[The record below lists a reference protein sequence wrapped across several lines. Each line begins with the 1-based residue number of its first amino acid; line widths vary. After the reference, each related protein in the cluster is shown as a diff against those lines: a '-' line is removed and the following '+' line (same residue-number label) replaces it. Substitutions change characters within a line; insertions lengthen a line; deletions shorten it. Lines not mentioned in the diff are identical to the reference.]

1 MKKREMFDNWIR
13 CRQIIKEKGESGLL
27 SVCLPQVEEGKS
39 VRGLVASS
47 LLHESV
53 DRRPAFTHKGLSQP
67 HEEHLLLLQM

>member
-1 MKKREMFDNWIR
+1 MFDNWIR

-53 DRRPAFTHKGLSQP
+53 DR
-67 HEEHLLLLQM
+67 